1 MSRLHLLKK
10 KNVIFGKRTR
20 RRRFVCEHFHSTSLH
35 FIRFDF
41 TLEIRVTARP
51 LYAFTIIYFCF
62 FFFVYEKNLQR
73 QSLVLPDKQ
82 HGILLYGDRRF
93 CFTRLLS
100 SFSPV
105 LLRRAEW
112 TTYITGK
119 AYDLLVEFF
128 IF

>member
-1 MSRLHLLKK
+1 MDFIGGGERGASSKGIKSLNNVSLALVKK

-62 FFFVYEKNLQR
+62 FFFCIRKEFTTTKSR
-73 QSLVLPDKQ
+73 
-82 HGILLYGDRRF
+82 
-93 CFTRLLS
+93 FTR
-100 SFSPV
+100 
-105 LLRRAEW
+105 
-112 TTYITGK
+112 
-119 AYDLLVEFF
+119 
-128 IF
+128 